1 MITHKCQKTVCL
13 LANFIK
19 FLPLLRSGTGTDPTQ
34 RCILGYQSL
43 DPAPA
48 LQIIARQCLIRSSIS
63 VHPTWPGGGHP
74 NLSYR
79 VLKAGC
85 LAWLPEL
92 SGPPIIAQ
100 EVYKSE
106 GWIRGNLSQPIIS
119 RPGSGEGFSPMARNL

>member
-1 MITHKCQKTVCL
+1 MITHKL

-19 FLPLLRSGTGTDPTQ
+19 FLPLLRSGTGTDRTR
-34 RCILGYQSL
+34 RCILGYQPL

-48 LQIIARQCLIRSSIS
+48 LQLITRQFLICSCIS

-100 EVYKSE
+100 VVYKS
-106 GWIRGNLSQPIIS
+106 GG
-119 RPGSGEGFSPMARNL
+119 